1 MTKEKTFKLV
11 ATAASGL
18 EALVGK
24 ELRDLGIPCEVENGR
39 AVFEGTVETIATA
52 NLWLRTADRIKIV
65 VGEFNAYSF
74 DELFEK
80 RDLVASKLKDCIRDK
95 GYTKVSFAAKA
106 DISRPTLDKL
116 LNGNIDNKCTFDRHL
131 QKILKMLNMSVEEL
145 MFYHSTSAKNI
156 NTAVF
161 SQNTPENHKMSDLA
175 KKQYDL
181 LLDVIDLC
189 AIYY

>member
-65 VGEFNAYSF
+65 VG
-74 DELFEK
+74 
-80 RDLVASKLKDCIRDK
+80 DLTPIVLMNYLKKLKHFL
-95 GYTKVSFAAKA
+95 G
-106 DISRPTLDKL
+106 
-116 LNGNIDNKCTFDRHL
+116 
-131 QKILKMLNMSVEEL
+131 KIICL
-145 MFYHSTSAKNI
+145 
-156 NTAVF
+156 
-161 SQNTPENHKMSDLA
+161 
-175 KKQYDL
+175 
-181 LLDVIDLC
+181 
-189 AIYY
+189 

>member
-80 RDLVASKLKDCIRDK
+80 VKVLPWEDYLPLDAEFPVAGKSIKSKLYSVPDCQAITKKAIVNRLREVYHRPATVPLTETGALFKLEVALLKD
-95 GYTKVSFAAKA
+95 KVTL
-106 DISRPTLDKL
+106 TLDTTGPSLFKRGYRIEKGAHL
-116 LNGNIDNKCTFDRHL
+116 LRKTW
-131 QKILKMLNMSVEEL
+131 Q
-145 MFYHSTSAKNI
+145 
-156 NTAVF
+156 
-161 SQNTPENHKMSDLA
+161 
-175 KKQYDL
+175 L
-181 LLDVIDLC
+181 L
-189 AIYY
+189 

>member
-24 ELRDLGIPCEVENGR
+24 EWRDLGIPCEVENGR

-80 RDLVASKLKDCIRDK
+80 V
-95 GYTKVSFAAKA
+95 KA
-106 DISRPTLDKL
+106 LPWDEMQ
-116 LNGNIDNKCTFDRHL
+116 NFQL
-131 QKILKMLNMSVEEL
+131 QVNQL
-145 MFYHSTSAKNI
+145 
-156 NTAVF
+156 
-161 SQNTPENHKMSDLA
+161 SQNCIVFLIA
-175 KKQYDL
+175 KPSPKKPL
-181 LLDVIDLC
+181 LTV
-189 AIYY
+189 